1 MADSNKPLVVGLAGF
16 GTVGGGLARLLE
28 ENAGIIRQRT
38 GRDIQVK
45 KVLVRNAQ
53 KARTV
58 PLPPGADLTT
68 NPDELINDP
77 EIDVLVEL
85 MGGIDAPRTIIDR
98 ALDAGKHIVT
108 ANKALLAEEGLALF
122 QKAAGKGRIL
132 RYEASVAGA
141 VPVVEALR
149 TSLAGNRISSLM
161 GILNGTSNYILSEM
175 TSNGLDFDVALKQ
188 AQQLGYA
195 EADPTLDI
203 DGHDAAH
210 KLTLLIR
217 LAYGVNYPYTAMPVR
232 GIRGMSSLDIA
243 LAREFGYRI
252 KLIYQEPGLPQ
263 RAVRDYLTDDVCEI
277 WVDNEEVADSIR
289 ETVSLLFPRKKE
301 LVRLHTDVRM
311 PLWERFSLRRQLDQ
325 IYSREVT
332 LPSGGRLVFDQTEA
346 LMAVDINSGKISGKV
361 NFESMAHRTNMEAA
375 EAIARQL
382 KLRDI
387 GGQVVI
393 DFIEMRDKKH
403 VLEVEKT
410 LRTAMKNDRARHD
423 VGRMSSFGLLELV
436 RQRTGSSALSITME
450 PCPFCGGTGQRRN
463 LEWQA
468 LQALR
473 EMRRALRTHGGDKY
487 VFETTRELGLYL
499 LNHKRD
505 SLRDMEQDFGKCLEI
520 SIRP

>member
-252 KLIYQEPGLPQ
+252 KLIAQVRERREPGQP
-263 RAVRDYLTDDVCEI
+263 DD
-277 WVDNEEVADSIR
+277 
-289 ETVSLLFPRKKE
+289 K
-301 LVRLHTDVRM
+301 VRLEAGVFPALVPYTVLLARVGGVYKNKKIAVYRGTDC
-311 PLWERFSLRRQLDQ
+311 
-325 IYSREVT
+325 IYSRKRPVLAPGEMETVRLKAELLRGPGDAVTVT
-332 LPSGGRLVFDQTEA
+332 LEEG
-346 LMAVDINSGKISGKV
+346 
-361 NFESMAHRTNMEAA
+361 
-375 EAIARQL
+375 
-382 KLRDI
+382 
-387 GGQVVI
+387 
-393 DFIEMRDKKH
+393 
-403 VLEVEKT
+403 
-410 LRTAMKNDRARHD
+410 
-423 VGRMSSFGLLELV
+423 
-436 RQRTGSSALSITME
+436 
-450 PCPFCGGTGQRRN
+450 
-463 LEWQA
+463 
-468 LQALR
+468 
-473 EMRRALRTHGGDKY
+473 
-487 VFETTRELGLYL
+487 
-499 LNHKRD
+499 
-505 SLRDMEQDFGKCLEI
+505 
-520 SIRP
+520 